1 MGERKRC
8 VRYSYSS
15 CRHDGGPAERSG
27 ARLELCGGWG
37 RAPWTPLDEAA
48 LQETVAEVDKGW
60 LAECGEVDMKR
71 QFIAKQFPIQQKNKM
86 RLIDDFSVCGVNS
99 TVGLPEK
106 LRVESV
112 DQIVA
117 ILLAMMRSVG
127 KTQKLPWVGRTFDL
141 KSAYKQFGV
150 SESDAN
156 LLKMLQLS
164 ALMKLYFSS
173 PKKEAESSF

>member
-1 MGERKRC
+1 MTSQFAGQLH
-8 VRYSYSS
+8 SS
-15 CRHDGGPAERSG
+15 
-27 ARLELCGGWG
+27 
-37 RAPWTPLDEAA
+37 
-48 LQETVAEVDKGW
+48 
-60 LAECGEVDMKR
+60 
-71 QFIAKQFPIQQKNKM
+71 
-86 RLIDDFSVCGVNS
+86 
-99 TVGLPEK
+99 LPEK